1 MTVSRPTRRSSV
13 LSWMAAMGHGPSSPL
28 RETMVGNGSNLAIR
42 SLFRERQE
50 SPDTIEKTHVQ
61 HWLARGG
68 AAVAAKRERL
78 AARGPLRGFL
88 GTVPRP
94 ST

>member
-1 MTVSRPTRRSSV
+1 MTAQGRTS
-13 LSWMAAMGHGPSSPL
+13 PS
-28 RETMVGNGSNLAIR
+28 R

-61 HWLARGG
+61 HWLFARDG